1 MATELTLLSVNC
13 PTPFQKFEHNEK
25 CLIGCW
31 FLHLLGTTLNYNYDE
46 LLKRARAEVPEV
58 TLKKER
64 LELPRLFVTMVGM
77 RTTISN
83 FKEVAD
89 TLDRDPQ
96 HILKFLTREMATA
109 ATYHDGRAIFQGK
122 FPRDTFERLLA
133 RYTESFVTCPVC
145 KRPDTKIVKEKRL
158 AFIVCNAC
166 GARSSIKQL

>member
-1 MATELTLLSVNC
+1 MQAQATVEFLQ
-13 PTPFQKFEHNEK
+13 FDEK
-25 CLIGCW
+25 CLIGCCA
-31 FLHLLGTTLNYNYDE
+31 LSLSRNLMDYNYDE
-46 LLKRARAEVPEV
+46 LLKRARAEIPEV

-64 LELPRLFVTMVGM
+64 LEMPHLFVSTVGM

-83 FKEVAD
+83 FQEVAE

-109 ATYHDGRAIFQGK
+109 ATFHDGRAIFQGK
-122 FPRDTFERLLA
+122 FPRDTFERLMQ
-133 RYTESFVTCPVC
+133 RYMENFVTCPVC

-158 AFIVCNAC
+158 SFIVCNAC

>member
-1 MATELTLLSVNC
+1 MD
-13 PTPFQKFEHNEK
+13 
-25 CLIGCW
+25 
-31 FLHLLGTTLNYNYDE
+31 YNYDE
-46 LLKRARAEVPEV
+46 LLKRARAEIPEV

-64 LELPRLFVTMVGM
+64 LEMPHLFVSTVGM

-83 FKEVAD
+83 FQEVAE

-109 ATYHDGRAIFQGK
+109 ATFHDGRAIFQGK
-122 FPRDTFERLLA
+122 FPRDTFERLMQ
-133 RYTESFVTCPVC
+133 RYMESFVTCPVC

-158 AFIVCNAC
+158 SFIVCNAC